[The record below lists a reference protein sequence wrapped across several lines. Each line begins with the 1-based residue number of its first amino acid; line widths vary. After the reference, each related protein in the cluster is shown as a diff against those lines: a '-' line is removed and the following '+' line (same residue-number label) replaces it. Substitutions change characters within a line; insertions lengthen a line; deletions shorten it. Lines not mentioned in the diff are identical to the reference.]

1 MAKGYFRDAT
11 CSFKVAI
18 YQNRD
23 GNILQPGETIAGQ
36 KNFTFGGFASSIPAS
51 EALNDENSSAI
62 HNGVA
67 GLIWLL
73 SGTDENFDTMV
84 EKITSEI
91 VEDD

>member
-1 MAKGYFRDAT
+1 MAELLKNPT
-11 CSFKVAI
+11 CKVKVNV
-18 YQNRD
+18 YLNRD

-36 KNFTFGGFASSIPAS
+36 KTVTFSGFDSNITVD
-51 EALNDENSSAI
+51 ELINTENSSAL

-67 GLIWLL
+67 GLMWLL